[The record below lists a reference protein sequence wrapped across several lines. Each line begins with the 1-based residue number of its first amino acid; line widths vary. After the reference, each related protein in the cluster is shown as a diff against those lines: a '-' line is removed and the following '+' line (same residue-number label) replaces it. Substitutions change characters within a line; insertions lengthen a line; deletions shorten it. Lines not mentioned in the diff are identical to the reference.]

1 MVKEAAFVAALIA
14 AMPASALAQSP
25 CGGPREMTVC
35 EAELYEAGVVWEGRA
50 RESRVQFQGCLE
62 KLRTRTST
70 VVNNL
75 FVPQAPQGKTT
86 TIKHDLVLILT
97 AGVSGLGLGV
107 VLGVLLGSP

>member
-1 MVKEAAFVAALIA
+1 
-14 AMPASALAQSP
+14 
-25 CGGPREMTVC
+25 MTVC

-50 RESRVQFQGCLE
+50 RESRVQFQGGLD

-107 VLGVLLGSP
+107 VVGVLLGSP